1 MAEVYRHIWTLL
13 TARQRRRLLLLA
25 LLMIAS
31 GLFDLAGVALILP
44 FLAIVADPSA
54 IEGSTVL
61 SGVQDALGIGSAF
74 GMLVLAGGATF
85 AVVILSSGVRA
96 ASTWLTNRFV
106 RSMIVTL
113 SHRRFE
119 GYLGRPYEWMVQRHP
134 AELSKSVLQ
143 EISEVVTGTV
153 APAVRLIANGT
164 LLLFLAAFLLVVEP
178 VGALLVC
185 GATGAG
191 FLAIYAVMGR
201 RLGALGRDRLLANRE
216 RHQIVGEALG
226 GLKEMKTMGLERHY
240 LDRYLEPSRRLARA
254 QATVALVGD
263 LPRYALE
270 ALAFGGMILFT
281 LWLLWTREGAVAG
294 VLPVLGAFAI
304 AAVKIMP
311 TAQTLFRD
319 VSLMGYGR
327 PALARLAADL
337 GRPMPMTR
345 EAPGLPVPDGPEEI
359 ALRGVAYR
367 YPGAARDALRGLD
380 LRLPAGARVGIAGA
394 TGAGKTTLV
403 DILLRLVPPR
413 AGEVTVGGVPL
424 GALDA
429 AGWRRHVGYVPQTIH
444 LVDDSILANI
454 CVGDAAGPDREA
466 ALRAADDAGL
476 APVIAGLPDGI
487 DAVIGDRGTRLSGGQ
502 RQRIGIARALYRRPA
517 VLILDEATSAL
528 DAATEAA
535 VLSRI
540 GAPGQG
546 RTLVMVTHRLTT
558 LALCDE
564 VHFLEGGRIA
574 ASGDIEGLRRRAPG
588 FRAMLEAAE

>member
-1 MAEVYRHIWTLL
+1 MIDVYRDIWRLL
-13 TARQRRRLLLLA
+13 TRAQRRRLLA
-25 LLMIAS
+25 LSALMIAS
-31 GLFDLAGVALILP
+31 GLFELMGVALILP

-54 IEGSTVL
+54 IDASPLL
-61 SGVQDALGIGSAF
+61 SGVRDALGFETAF
-74 GMLVLAGGATF
+74 AMLALAGAATF
-85 AVVILSSGVRA
+85 AVVLLGAGVRA
-96 ASTWLTNRFV
+96 SSSWLVNRFV
-106 RSMIVTL
+106 RGMIVTL

-119 GYLGRPYEWMVQRHP
+119 GYLARPYEWIMQRHT

-143 EISEVVTGTV
+143 EIGEVVNGTV

-164 LLLFLAAFLLVVEP
+164 LLAFLATFLLAVEP
-178 VGALLVC
+178 IGALLV
-185 GATGAG
+185 GGITGVG
-191 FLAIYAVMGR
+191 FVAIYAVAGR
-201 RLGALGRDRLLANRE
+201 RLGHLGRDRLLANRQ

-226 GLKEMKTMGLERHY
+226 GLKEMKTIGLERHY
-240 LDRYLEPSRRLARA
+240 LDRYLDPSRRLARA
-254 QATVALVGD
+254 QATVAIVGE

-281 LWLLWTREGAVAG
+281 LWILWTREGAVAD

-327 PALARLAADL
+327 PALARLAEDL
-337 GRPMPMTR
+337 GEPPEPTV
-345 EAPGLPVPDGPEEI
+345 EGPGLPVPEGPAEI

-367 YPGAARDALRGLD
+367 YPGAERDALGGLD
-380 LRLPAGARVGIAGA
+380 LTIPPGAKVGIAGA

-413 AGEVTVGGVPL
+413 EGEVTVGGVPL
-424 GALDA
+424 RALDA
-429 AGWRRHVGYVPQTIH
+429 EGWRRHAAYVPQAIH
-444 LVDDSILANI
+444 LVDASVLANI
-454 CVGDAAGPDREA
+454 CLGDPAGADRDA
-466 ALRAADDAGL
+466 ALRAAEDAGL
-476 APVIAGLPDGI
+476 TPVLEGLPDGI

-502 RQRIGIARALYRRPA
+502 RQRVGIARALYRRPA
-517 VLILDEATSAL
+517 LLILDEATSAL

-535 VLSRI
+535 VLSRV
-540 GAPGQG
+540 GAPGRG
-546 RTLVMVTHRLTT
+546 RTLVMITHRLST